1 MILEILLIALI
12 VYLAYQV
19 IMIPI
24 WAFGF
29 WGTLFGIFF
38 GIPLLIIFGGWFF
51 NNIVSVYAIA
61 SVLAVFTIIAVS
73 YTHLT
78 LPTIY
83 SV

>member
-38 GIPLLIIFGGWFF
+38 GIPFGFISLILLF
-51 NNIVSVYAIA
+51 
-61 SVLAVFTIIAVS
+61 
-73 YTHLT
+73 
-78 LPTIY
+78 
-83 SV
+83 

>member
-29 WGTLFGIFF
+29 WGTVFGILF
-38 GIPLLIIFGGWFF
+38 GIPLIIIVGGWFF
-51 NNIVSVYAIA
+51 ANPGSVFAI
-61 SVLAVFTIIAVS
+61 SVALAVFTIIGYA
-73 YTHLT
+73 LT
-78 LPTIY
+78 DNTA
-83 SV
+83 

>member
-29 WGTLFGIFF
+29 WGTVFGIFF
-38 GIPLLIIFGGWFF
+38 GIPLLIIFGG
-51 NNIVSVYAIA
+51 S
-61 SVLAVFTIIAVS
+61 VS

-78 LPTIY
+78 LPTKRI
-83 SV
+83 V